1 MKAFKEIVIIL
12 LLILAILLVL
22 GVFLY
27 DYIPMNKVVPKIEQ
41 YEAPN
46 NVKQELQESIEDEQN
61 TMQPIVYEINNSDLN
76 LYERA
81 KDYDKGKVNPFGNT
95 TVEAGDNTTVSSGN
109 QGGTTTTQ
117 TPTNDDT
124 SSNPNSSTNKKPTG
138 IK

>member
-76 LYERA
+76 L
-81 KDYDKGKVNPFGNT
+81 
-95 TVEAGDNTTVSSGN
+95 
-109 QGGTTTTQ
+109 
-117 TPTNDDT
+117 
-124 SSNPNSSTNKKPTG
+124 
-138 IK
+138 